1 MSKFVIWSF
10 SKASV
15 TVLERLEDSGHK
27 AYLVGGC
34 LRDMMMG
41 REPHD
46 FDIATSAEPETVMSI
61 FSDFEVI
68 PTGIKHGTVTVMI
81 DGEPIEITTF
91 RKDSDYSDGR
101 RPDSITFTDKA
112 EDDLSRRD
120 FTINAMAFGLDGEIV
135 DPFGGKSDIKSR
147 VIRTVGSA
155 EERFSE
161 DGLRILRA
169 IRFAS
174 VLGFTIERETKE
186 VIHKLSRM
194 LDKVSFERVFSEMSK
209 IILSEKPSVQF
220 REFKDVFSRVAPEFA
235 EIKDFEHTLET
246 LDRVEP
252 ELALRFTALLH
263 TLGEE
268 QAKSVLRKLKSDGA
282 TIQKVTKLVRF
293 FDTDVD
299 SSKVAI
305 KKLMSEMG
313 ESDFF
318 SLIKLKI
325 ADEPEKAAELEKAKQ
340 TAEKVIADKEC
351 FKLKD
356 MAVKGDD
363 LIKLGMVMGP
373 EIGKTLNMLL
383 DKVISEEVT
392 NDKDSLMQIIR

>member
-1 MSKFVIWSF
+1 MSKFVIESF

-15 TVLERLEDSGHK
+15 IVLERLEDSGYK

-41 REPHD
+41 RQPHD

-81 DGEPIEITTF
+81 DSEPIEITTF

-101 RPDSITFTDKA
+101 RPDSITFTDKI

-155 EERFSE
+155 EDRFSE

-174 VLGFTIERETKE
+174 VLGFAIERETKE
-186 VIHKLSRM
+186 AIHKLSRM

-220 REFKDVFSRVAPEFA
+220 REFKDVFSRVAPEFS
-235 EIKDFEHTLET
+235 EIKDFEHTLKT
-246 LDRVEP
+246 VDRVEP
-252 ELALRFTALLH
+252 EIALRFTALLH
-263 TLGEE
+263 TLGEG
-268 QAKSVLRKLKSDGA
+268 QADSVLRKLKSDGV

-293 FDTDVD
+293 FDTDID

-318 SLIKLKI
+318 SLIKLKV
-325 ADEPEKAAELEKAKQ
+325 ADEPEKTVELEKARQ
-340 TAEKVIADKEC
+340 IAEKVIADKEC

-363 LIKLGMVMGP
+363 LIKSGITMGP

-383 DKVISEEVT
+383 DKVISEEVA
-392 NDKDSLMQIIR
+392 NDKDSLMQIIK

>member
-15 TVLERLEDSGHK
+15 TVLERLEDSGYK

-41 REPHD
+41 RQPHD

-101 RPDSITFTDKA
+101 RPDSITFTDKI

-155 EERFSE
+155 EDRFSE

-186 VIHKLSRM
+186 AIHKLSRM

-209 IILSEKPSVQF
+209 IILSKMPSVQF
-220 REFKDVFSRVAPEFA
+220 REFKDVFSRVAPELA
-235 EIKDFEHTLET
+235 GIKDFEHTLET

-252 ELALRFTALLH
+252 EIALRFTALLH

-268 QAKSVLRKLKSDGA
+268 KADSVLRKLKSDGV

-293 FDTDVD
+293 FDTDID
-299 SSKVAI
+299 SSKVAV

-325 ADEPEKAAELEKAKQ
+325 ADDPEKTIEFEKAKQ
-340 TAEKVIADKEC
+340 IAEKVITDKEC

-363 LIKLGMVMGP
+363 LIKSGIAMGP
-373 EIGKTLNMLL
+373 EIGKTLSMLL
-383 DKVISEEVT
+383 DKVISEEVA

>member
-1 MSKFVIWSF
+1 MSNLLIWSF

-15 TVLERLEDSGHK
+15 TVLERLEDSEHK

-68 PTGIKHGTVTVMI
+68 PTGTKHGTVTVMI

-101 RPDSITFTDKA
+101 RPDSITFTDKV

-147 VIRTVGSA
+147 IIRTVGSA

-186 VIHKLSRM
+186 AIHKLSRM

-220 REFKDVFSRVAPEFA
+220 REFKDVFNKVAPELA

-252 ELALRFTALLH
+252 ELALRFTALLY

-268 QAKSVLRKLKSDGA
+268 QAESVLRKLKSDGA

-293 FDTDVD
+293 FDTDID

-318 SLIKLKI
+318 SLIKLKV
-325 ADEPEKAAELEKAKQ
+325 ADEPEKTVELEKAKQ
-340 TAEKVIADKEC
+340 IAERVIADKEC

-363 LIKLGMVMGP
+363 LIKSGMAMGP

-383 DKVISEEVT
+383 DKVISEEVA

>member
-41 REPHD
+41 RQPHD

-101 RPDSITFTDKA
+101 RPDSITFTDKI

-120 FTINAMAFGLDGEIV
+120 FTINAMALGLDGEIV

-155 EERFSE
+155 EDRFSE

-174 VLGFTIERETKE
+174 VLGFTIEKETAE
-186 VIHKLSRM
+186 AIHKLSRM

-209 IILSEKPSVQF
+209 ITLSEKPSVQF
-220 REFKDVFSRVAPEFA
+220 REFKDVFSRVAPELA
-235 EIKDFEHTLET
+235 GIKDFEHTLET
-246 LDRVEP
+246 LDRIEP

-268 QAKSVLRKLKSDGA
+268 QAESVLRKLKSDGV

-293 FDTDVD
+293 FDTDID
-299 SSKVAI
+299 NSKIAV
-305 KKLMSEMG
+305 KKLMSKMG

-318 SLIKLKI
+318 SLIKLKV
-325 ADEPEKAAELEKAKQ
+325 ADEPEKTVELEKAKQ
-340 TAEKVIADKEC
+340 IAERVIADKEC

-363 LIKLGMVMGP
+363 LIKSGIAMGP

-383 DKVISEEVT
+383 DKVISEEVA

>member
-15 TVLERLEDSGHK
+15 TVLERLEDSGYK

-68 PTGIKHGTVTVMI
+68 PTGIKHGTVTVMV

-101 RPDSITFTDKA
+101 RPDSITFTDKV

-186 VIHKLSRM
+186 AIHKLSRM

-220 REFKDVFSRVAPEFA
+220 REFKDVFSRVAPELA

-268 QAKSVLRKLKSDGA
+268 QAESVLRKLKSDGV

-293 FDTDVD
+293 FDTDID

-305 KKLMSEMG
+305 KKLMSKMG

-318 SLIKLKI
+318 SLIKLKV
-325 ADEPEKAAELEKAKQ
+325 ADEPEKTVELEKAKQ
-340 TAEKVIADKEC
+340 IAERVIADKEC

-363 LIKLGMVMGP
+363 LIKSGMAMGP

-383 DKVISEEVT
+383 DKVILEEVA
-392 NDKDSLMQIIR
+392 NDKDSLMQIIK

>member
-1 MSKFVIWSF
+1 MSNLLIWSF

-15 TVLERLEDSGHK
+15 TVLERLEDSEHK

-46 FDIATSAEPETVMSI
+46 FDIATSAGPETVMSI

-68 PTGIKHGTVTVMI
+68 PTGIKHGTVTVMV

-101 RPDSITFTDKA
+101 RPDSITFTDKV

-174 VLGFTIERETKE
+174 VLGFTIGRETKE
-186 VIHKLSRM
+186 AIHKLSRM
-194 LDKVSFERVFSEMSK
+194 LDKVSLERVFSEMSK

-220 REFKDVFSRVAPEFA
+220 REFKDVFNRVAPELA
-235 EIKDFEHTLET
+235 GIKDFEHTLET

-268 QAKSVLRKLKSDGA
+268 QAESVLRKLKSDGV

-293 FDTDVD
+293 FDTDID
-299 SSKVAI
+299 GSKVAI
-305 KKLMSEMG
+305 KKLMSKMG

-325 ADEPEKAAELEKAKQ
+325 ADEPEKTVELEKARQ
-340 TAEKVIADKEC
+340 IAERVIADKEC

-363 LIKLGMVMGP
+363 LIKLGMAMGP

-383 DKVISEEVT
+383 DKVISEEVA
-392 NDKDSLMQIIR
+392 NDKDSLMQIIK

>member
-15 TVLERLEDSGHK
+15 TVLERLEDSGYK

-41 REPHD
+41 RQPHD

-81 DGEPIEITTF
+81 DGESIEITTF

-101 RPDSITFTDKA
+101 RPDSITFTDKI

-135 DPFGGKSDIKSR
+135 DPFGGKSDIRSR

-155 EERFSE
+155 EDRFSE

-174 VLGFTIERETKE
+174 VLGFTIEKETAE
-186 VIHKLSRM
+186 AIHKLSRM

-209 IILSEKPSVQF
+209 IILSEKPSVQL
-220 REFKDVFSRVAPEFA
+220 REFKDVFSRVTPELS

-246 LDRVEP
+246 VDRVEP
-252 ELALRFTALLH
+252 EIALRFTALLH

-268 QAKSVLRKLKSDGA
+268 QADSVLRNLKSDGA

-293 FDTDVD
+293 LDTDID

-325 ADEPEKAAELEKAKQ
+325 ADEPEKTAELEEAKQ
-340 TAEKVIADKEC
+340 IAEKVIADKEC

-363 LIKLGMVMGP
+363 LIKSGMVMGP
-373 EIGKTLNMLL
+373 EIGKTLSMLL
-383 DKVISEEVT
+383 DKVISEEIA

>member
-41 REPHD
+41 RQPHD

-68 PTGIKHGTVTVMI
+68 PTGIKHGTVTVII

-101 RPDSITFTDKA
+101 RPDSITFTDKI

-174 VLGFTIERETKE
+174 VLGFTIEKETAE
-186 VIHKLSRM
+186 AIHKLSRM

-209 IILSEKPSVQF
+209 IIISEKPSVQF
-220 REFKDVFSRVAPEFA
+220 REFKDVFSRVAPEFS
-235 EIKDFEHTLET
+235 EIKDFEHTLAT
-246 LDRVEP
+246 VDRGEP
-252 ELALRFTALLH
+252 EIALRFTALLH

-268 QAKSVLRKLKSDGA
+268 QAESVLRKLKSDGA

-293 FDTDVD
+293 FDTDID

-325 ADEPEKAAELEKAKQ
+325 ADEPEKTAELKKVKQ
-340 TAEKVIADKEC
+340 IAEKVIADKEC

-356 MAVKGDD
+356 MVVKGDD
-363 LIKLGMVMGP
+363 LIKSGIAMGP
-373 EIGKTLNMLL
+373 EIGKTLSMLL
-383 DKVISEEVT
+383 DKVISEEVA

>member
-15 TVLERLEDSGHK
+15 TVLERLEDSGYK

-68 PTGIKHGTVTVMI
+68 PTGIKHGTVTVMV

-101 RPDSITFTDKA
+101 RPDSITFTDKV

-174 VLGFTIERETKE
+174 VLRFTIERETKE
-186 VIHKLSRM
+186 AIHKLSRM

-268 QAKSVLRKLKSDGA
+268 QADSILRKLKSDGV
-282 TIQKVTKLVRF
+282 TIQKVTKLIRF
-293 FDTDVD
+293 FGTDID

-325 ADEPEKAAELEKAKQ
+325 ADEPEKTAELEKAKQ
-340 TAEKVIADKEC
+340 IAEKVIADKEC

-363 LIKLGMVMGP
+363 LIKLGIAMGP

-383 DKVISEEVT
+383 DKVISEEIA

>member
-1 MSKFVIWSF
+1 MSNLLIWSF

-15 TVLERLEDSGHK
+15 TVLERLEDSGYK

-41 REPHD
+41 RQPHD

-101 RPDSITFTDKA
+101 RPDSITFTDKI

-155 EERFSE
+155 EDRFSE

-174 VLGFTIERETKE
+174 VLGFTIEKETTE
-186 VIHKLSRM
+186 AIHKLSRM
-194 LDKVSFERVFSEMSK
+194 LDRVSFERVFSEMSK

-220 REFKDVFSRVAPEFA
+220 REFKDVFSRVASEFS

-246 LDRVEP
+246 VDRVEP
-252 ELALRFTALLH
+252 EITLRFTALLH

-268 QAKSVLRKLKSDGA
+268 QADSVLRKLKSDGV

-293 FDTDVD
+293 FDTDID
-299 SSKVAI
+299 SSKVAV

-325 ADEPEKAAELEKAKQ
+325 ADEPEKTIELEKAKQ
-340 TAEKVIADKEC
+340 IAEKVIADKEC

-356 MAVKGDD
+356 MTVKGDD
-363 LIKLGMVMGP
+363 LIKFGMAMGP
-373 EIGKTLNMLL
+373 EIGKTLSMLL
-383 DKVISEEVT
+383 DKVISEEVA

>member
-15 TVLERLEDSGHK
+15 TVLERLEDSGYK

-68 PTGIKHGTVTVMI
+68 PTGIKHGTVTVMV

-101 RPDSITFTDKA
+101 RPDSITFTDKV

-135 DPFGGKSDIKSR
+135 NPFGGKSDIKSR
-147 VIRTVGSA
+147 IIRTVGSA

-186 VIHKLSRM
+186 AIHKLSRM

-220 REFKDVFSRVAPEFA
+220 REFKDVFSRVAPEFS
-235 EIKDFEHTLET
+235 EIKDFERTLAT
-246 LDRVEP
+246 VDRVEP
-252 ELALRFTALLH
+252 ELALRFTVLLH

-268 QAKSVLRKLKSDGA
+268 QADSVLRKLKSDGV

-293 FDTDVD
+293 FDTDID

-305 KKLMSEMG
+305 KKLMSKMG

-325 ADEPEKAAELEKAKQ
+325 ADEPEKTVEFEKAKQ
-340 TAEKVIADKEC
+340 IAEKVIADKEC

-356 MAVKGDD
+356 MTVKGDD
-363 LIKLGMVMGP
+363 LIKSGMAMGP

-383 DKVISEEVT
+383 DKVILEEVA

>member
-41 REPHD
+41 RQPHD

-81 DGEPIEITTF
+81 NGEPIEITTF

-101 RPDSITFTDKA
+101 RPDSITFTDKI

-174 VLGFTIERETKE
+174 VLGFAIERETKE
-186 VIHKLSRM
+186 AIHKLSRM

-220 REFKDVFSRVAPEFA
+220 REFKDVFSRVAPEFS

-246 LDRVEP
+246 VDRVEP
-252 ELALRFTALLH
+252 EIALRFTALLH

-268 QAKSVLRKLKSDGA
+268 QVDSVLRKLKSDGV

-293 FDTDVD
+293 FDTDID

-318 SLIKLKI
+318 SLIRLKI
-325 ADEPEKAAELEKAKQ
+325 ADEPEKTAELEKAKQ
-340 TAEKVIADKEC
+340 IAEKVIVDKEC

-363 LIKLGMVMGP
+363 LIKSGMAMGP
-373 EIGKTLNMLL
+373 EIGKTLSMLL
-383 DKVISEEVT
+383 DKVISEEVA

>member
-10 SKASV
+10 SEASV
-15 TVLERLEDSGHK
+15 TVLERLEDSGYK

-68 PTGIKHGTVTVMI
+68 PTGIKHGTVTVMV

-101 RPDSITFTDKA
+101 RPDSITFTDKV

-147 VIRTVGSA
+147 IIRTVGSA

-174 VLGFTIERETKE
+174 VLGFTIERKTKE
-186 VIHKLSRM
+186 AIHKLSRM

-220 REFKDVFSRVAPEFA
+220 REFKDVFNRVAPELA
-235 EIKDFEHTLET
+235 GIKDFEHTLET

-252 ELALRFTALLH
+252 ELVLRFTALLH

-268 QAKSVLRKLKSDGA
+268 QAESVLRKLKSDGV

-293 FDTDVD
+293 FDTDID

-305 KKLMSEMG
+305 KKLMSKMG
-313 ESDFF
+313 ESDFS
-318 SLIKLKI
+318 SLIKLKV
-325 ADEPEKAAELEKAKQ
+325 ADESEKADELEKAKQ
-340 TAEKVIADKEC
+340 IAERVIADKEC

-363 LIKLGMVMGP
+363 LIKSGMAMGP

-383 DKVISEEVT
+383 DKVISEEVA
-392 NDKDSLMQIIR
+392 NDKVSLMQIIK

>member
-1 MSKFVIWSF
+1 MSNLLIWSF

-15 TVLERLEDSGHK
+15 TVLERLEDSGYK

-41 REPHD
+41 RQPHD

-101 RPDSITFTDKA
+101 RPDSITFTDKI

-120 FTINAMAFGLDGEIV
+120 FTINAMAFGLDREIV

-155 EERFSE
+155 EDRFSE

-174 VLGFTIERETKE
+174 VLGFTIEKETAE
-186 VIHKLSRM
+186 AIHKLSRM
-194 LDKVSFERVFSEMSK
+194 LDRVSFERVFSEMGK
-209 IILSEKPSVQF
+209 IILSEKPSIQL
-220 REFKDVFSRVAPEFA
+220 REFKDVFSRVASEFS

-246 LDRVEP
+246 VDRVEP
-252 ELALRFTALLH
+252 EITLRFTALLH

-268 QAKSVLRKLKSDGA
+268 QADSVLRKLKSDGV

-293 FDTDVD
+293 FDTDID
-299 SSKVAI
+299 SSKVAV

-325 ADEPEKAAELEKAKQ
+325 ADEPEKTIELEKAKQ
-340 TAEKVIADKEC
+340 IAEKVIADKEC

-363 LIKLGMVMGP
+363 LIKSGMAMGP
-373 EIGKTLNMLL
+373 EIGKALSMLL
-383 DKVISEEVT
+383 DKVISEEVA

>member
-15 TVLERLEDSGHK
+15 TVLERLEDSEHK

-41 REPHD
+41 RQPHD

-101 RPDSITFTDKA
+101 RPDSITFTDKV

-155 EERFSE
+155 EDRFSE

-174 VLGFTIERETKE
+174 VLGFTIEKETAE
-186 VIHKLSRM
+186 AIHKLSRM

-252 ELALRFTALLH
+252 EIALRFTALLH

-268 QAKSVLRKLKSDGA
+268 QAESVLRKLKSDGV

-293 FDTDVD
+293 FDTDID

-325 ADEPEKAAELEKAKQ
+325 ADEPEKTVEFEKAKQ
-340 TAEKVIADKEC
+340 IAEKVIADKEC

-363 LIKLGMVMGP
+363 LIKSGMTMGP
-373 EIGKTLNMLL
+373 EIGKTLSMLL
-383 DKVISEEVT
+383 DKVISEEVA
-392 NDKDSLMQIIR
+392 NDKDSLMQIIK

>member
-1 MSKFVIWSF
+1 MSNLLIWSF
-10 SKASV
+10 SEASV
-15 TVLERLEDSGHK
+15 TVLERLEDSGYK

-68 PTGIKHGTVTVMI
+68 PTGIKHGTVTVMV

-101 RPDSITFTDKA
+101 RPDSITFTDKV

-147 VIRTVGSA
+147 IIRTVGSA

-174 VLGFTIERETKE
+174 VLGFTIERKTKE
-186 VIHKLSRM
+186 AIHKLSRM

-220 REFKDVFSRVAPEFA
+220 REFKDVFSRVAPELA

-268 QAKSVLRKLKSDGA
+268 QAESVLRKLKSDGV

-293 FDTDVD
+293 FDTDID

-305 KKLMSEMG
+305 KKLMSKMG

-325 ADEPEKAAELEKAKQ
+325 ADEPEKTVELEKAKQ
-340 TAEKVIADKEC
+340 IAERVIADKEC

-363 LIKLGMVMGP
+363 LIKLGMAMGP

-383 DKVISEEVT
+383 DKVISEEVA

>member
-1 MSKFVIWSF
+1 M
-10 SKASV
+10 
-15 TVLERLEDSGHK
+15 LERLEDSGHK

-34 LRDMMMG
+34 LRDMMMS

-61 FSDFEVI
+61 FSDFDVI
-68 PTGIKHGTVTVMI
+68 PTGIKHGTVTVMV

-101 RPDSITFTDKA
+101 RPDSITFTDKV
-112 EDDLSRRD
+112 EDDLNRRD

-220 REFKDVFSRVAPEFA
+220 REFKDVFSRVAPELA
-235 EIKDFEHTLET
+235 GIKDFEHTLET

-252 ELALRFTALLH
+252 ELALRFTVLLH

-268 QAKSVLRKLKSDGA
+268 QAESVLRKLKSDGV

-293 FDTDVD
+293 FDVSID

-325 ADEPEKAAELEKAKQ
+325 ADEPEETVELEKARQ
-340 TAEKVIADKEC
+340 IAERVIADKEC

-363 LIKLGMVMGP
+363 LIKSGMAMGP

-383 DKVISEEVT
+383 DKVISEEVA
-392 NDKDSLMQIIR
+392 NDKDSLMQIVR

>member
-1 MSKFVIWSF
+1 MSNLLIWSF

-15 TVLERLEDSGHK
+15 TVLERLEDSGYK

-46 FDIATSAEPETVMSI
+46 FDIATSVEPETVMSI

-68 PTGIKHGTVTVMI
+68 PTGIKHGTVTVMV

-101 RPDSITFTDKA
+101 RPDSITFTDKV

-174 VLGFTIERETKE
+174 VLGFAIERETKE
-186 VIHKLSRM
+186 AIHKLSRM

-220 REFKDVFSRVAPEFA
+220 REFKDVFNRVAPELA
-235 EIKDFEHTLET
+235 GIKDFEHTLET
-246 LDRVEP
+246 LDRIEP

-268 QAKSVLRKLKSDGA
+268 QAESVLRKLKSDGV
-282 TIQKVTKLVRF
+282 TIQKVTKFVRF
-293 FDTDVD
+293 FDTDID

-325 ADEPEKAAELEKAKQ
+325 ADEPEKTVELEKVKQ
-340 TAEKVIADKEC
+340 IAERVIADKEC

-363 LIKLGMVMGP
+363 LIKSGMAMGP

-383 DKVISEEVT
+383 DKVISEEVA
-392 NDKDSLMQIIR
+392 NDKDSLMQIIK

>member
-1 MSKFVIWSF
+1 MSNLLIWSF

-15 TVLERLEDSGHK
+15 TVLERLEDSEHK

-68 PTGIKHGTVTVMI
+68 PTGIKHGTVTVMV

-101 RPDSITFTDKA
+101 RPDSITFTDKV

-186 VIHKLSRM
+186 AIHKLSRM

-220 REFKDVFSRVAPEFA
+220 REFKDVFNRVAPELA
-235 EIKDFEHTLET
+235 GIKDFEHTLET

-268 QAKSVLRKLKSDGA
+268 QAESALRKLKSDGV

-293 FDTDVD
+293 FDTDID

-318 SLIKLKI
+318 SLIKLKV
-325 ADEPEKAAELEKAKQ
+325 ADEPEKTVELEKVKQ
-340 TAEKVIADKEC
+340 IAERVIADKEC

-363 LIKLGMVMGP
+363 LIKSGIAMGP

-383 DKVISEEVT
+383 DKVISEEVA
-392 NDKDSLMQIIR
+392 NDKDSLMQIIK

>member
-1 MSKFVIWSF
+1 MSNLLIWSF

-15 TVLERLEDSGHK
+15 TVLERLEDSEHK

-101 RPDSITFTDKA
+101 RPDSITFTDKV

-186 VIHKLSRM
+186 AIHKLSRM

-220 REFKDVFSRVAPEFA
+220 REFKDVFSRVAPELA
-235 EIKDFEHTLET
+235 EIRDFEHTLAT
-246 LDRVEP
+246 VDRVEP
-252 ELALRFTALLH
+252 EVALRFTALLH

-268 QAKSVLRKLKSDGA
+268 QAESVLRKLKSDGV

-293 FDTDVD
+293 FDTDID

-305 KKLMSEMG
+305 KKLMSKMG

-318 SLIKLKI
+318 SLIKLKV
-325 ADEPEKAAELEKAKQ
+325 ADEPEKTVELEKAKQ
-340 TAEKVIADKEC
+340 IAERVIADKEC

-363 LIKLGMVMGP
+363 LIKSGMAMGP

-383 DKVISEEVT
+383 DKVISEEVA
-392 NDKDSLMQIIR
+392 NDKDSLMQIVK

>member
-1 MSKFVIWSF
+1 MNKFVIWSF

-15 TVLERLEDSGHK
+15 TALERLEDSGHK

-41 REPHD
+41 RQPHD
-46 FDIATSAEPETVMSI
+46 FDIATSAKPETVMSI

-101 RPDSITFTDKA
+101 RPDSITFTNKI

-155 EERFSE
+155 KDRFSE

-174 VLGFTIERETKE
+174 VLGFTIEKETVE
-186 VIHKLSRM
+186 AIHKLSRM

-209 IILSEKPSVQF
+209 IILSEKPSVQL
-220 REFKDVFSRVAPEFA
+220 REFKDVFSRVAPEFS
-235 EIKDFEHTLET
+235 EIKDFEYTLAT
-246 LDRVEP
+246 VDRVEP
-252 ELALRFTALLH
+252 EIALRFTALLH

-268 QAKSVLRKLKSDGA
+268 QADSVLRKLKSDGA

-293 FDTDVD
+293 FDVSVD

-313 ESDFF
+313 EADFF

-325 ADEPEKAAELEKAKQ
+325 ADEPEKTVELEKAKQ
-340 TAEKVIADKEC
+340 IAEKVIADKEC

-363 LIKLGMVMGP
+363 LIKSGIAMGP
-373 EIGKTLNMLL
+373 EIGKTLSMLL
-383 DKVISEEVT
+383 DKVISEEVA

>member
-15 TVLERLEDSGHK
+15 TALERLEDSGHK

-41 REPHD
+41 RQPHD

-101 RPDSITFTDKA
+101 RPDSITFTDKI

-155 EERFSE
+155 EDRFSE

-174 VLGFTIERETKE
+174 VLGFTIEKETAE
-186 VIHKLSRM
+186 AIHKLSRM
-194 LDKVSFERVFSEMSK
+194 LDKVSFERVFSEISK
-209 IILSEKPSVQF
+209 IILSEKPSIQF
-220 REFKDVFSRVAPEFA
+220 REFKDVFSRVAPELS

-246 LDRVEP
+246 VDRVEP
-252 ELALRFTALLH
+252 EIALRFTALLH

-268 QAKSVLRKLKSDGA
+268 QADSVLRKLKSDGA

-293 FDTDVD
+293 FDTDID
-299 SSKVAI
+299 SSKVAV

-325 ADEPEKAAELEKAKQ
+325 ADEPEKTAEFEKVKQ
-340 TAEKVIADKEC
+340 IAEKVIADKEC

-356 MAVKGDD
+356 MDVKGDD
-363 LIKLGMVMGP
+363 LIKSGMVMGP
-373 EIGKTLNMLL
+373 EIGKTLSMLL
-383 DKVISEEVT
+383 DKVISEEVA

>member
-1 MSKFVIWSF
+1 MSNLLIWSF

-41 REPHD
+41 RQPHD

-101 RPDSITFTDKA
+101 RPDSTTFTDKI

-120 FTINAMAFGLDGEIV
+120 FTINAMAFGLDREIV

-155 EERFSE
+155 EDRFSE

-186 VIHKLSRM
+186 AIHKLSRM

-209 IILSEKPSVQF
+209 IILSEKPSIQL
-220 REFKDVFSRVAPEFA
+220 REFKDVFSRVASEFS

-268 QAKSVLRKLKSDGA
+268 QAESVLRKLKSDGV

-293 FDTDVD
+293 FDTDID
-299 SSKVAI
+299 GSKVAI

-325 ADEPEKAAELEKAKQ
+325 ADEPEKAVELEKAKQ
-340 TAEKVIADKEC
+340 IAERVIADKEC

-363 LIKLGMVMGP
+363 LIKLGIAMGP

-383 DKVISEEVT
+383 DKVISEEVA
-392 NDKDSLMQIIR
+392 NDKDSLMQIIK

>member
-1 MSKFVIWSF
+1 MSNLLIWSF

-34 LRDMMMG
+34 LRDMMMS

-61 FSDFEVI
+61 FSDFDVI
-68 PTGIKHGTVTVMI
+68 PTGIKHGTVTVMV

-101 RPDSITFTDKA
+101 RPDSITFTDKV
-112 EDDLSRRD
+112 EDDLNRRD

-220 REFKDVFSRVAPEFA
+220 REFKDVFSRVAPELA
-235 EIKDFEHTLET
+235 GIKDFEHTLET

-252 ELALRFTALLH
+252 ELALRFTVLLH

-268 QAKSVLRKLKSDGA
+268 QAESVLRKLKSDGV

-293 FDTDVD
+293 FDVSID

-325 ADEPEKAAELEKAKQ
+325 ADEPEETVELEKARQ
-340 TAEKVIADKEC
+340 IAERVIADKEC

-363 LIKLGMVMGP
+363 LIKSGMAMGP

-383 DKVISEEVT
+383 DKVISEEVA
-392 NDKDSLMQIIR
+392 NDKDSLMQIVR

>member
-1 MSKFVIWSF
+1 MSNLLIWSF

-41 REPHD
+41 RQPHD

-101 RPDSITFTDKA
+101 RPDSITFTDKV

-174 VLGFTIERETKE
+174 VLSFTIERETKE
-186 VIHKLSRM
+186 AIHKLSRM
-194 LDKVSFERVFSEMSK
+194 LDNVSFERVFSEMSK

-220 REFKDVFSRVAPEFA
+220 REFKDVFSRVAPELA
-235 EIKDFEHTLET
+235 GIKDFEHTLET

-252 ELALRFTALLH
+252 EIALRFTALLH

-268 QAKSVLRKLKSDGA
+268 QAESVLRKLKSDGV

-293 FDTDVD
+293 FDTDID

-318 SLIKLKI
+318 SLIKLKV
-325 ADEPEKAAELEKAKQ
+325 ADEPEKTVELEKVKQ
-340 TAEKVIADKEC
+340 ITEKVIADKEC

-363 LIKLGMVMGP
+363 LIKSGMAMGP

-383 DKVISEEVT
+383 DKVISEEVA
-392 NDKDSLMQIIR
+392 NDKDSLMQIVK

>member
-1 MSKFVIWSF
+1 MSNLLIWSF

-15 TVLERLEDSGHK
+15 TVLERLEDSGYK

-41 REPHD
+41 RRPHD

-68 PTGIKHGTVTVMI
+68 PTGIKHGTVTVMV

-101 RPDSITFTDKA
+101 RPDSITFTDKI

-155 EERFSE
+155 EDRFSE

-186 VIHKLSRM
+186 AIHKLSRM

-220 REFKDVFSRVAPEFA
+220 REFKDVFSRVAPELDK
-235 EIKDFEHTLET
+235 IKDFEHTLET
-246 LDRVEP
+246 IDRVEP
-252 ELALRFTALLH
+252 EIALRFTALLH

-268 QAKSVLRKLKSDGA
+268 QADSVLRKLKSDGV

-293 FDTDVD
+293 FNTDID
-299 SSKVAI
+299 SSKVAV
-305 KKLMSEMG
+305 KKLMSKMG

-325 ADEPEKAAELEKAKQ
+325 ADEPEKTVELEKAKQ
-340 TAEKVIADKEC
+340 IAEKVIADKEC

-363 LIKLGMVMGP
+363 LIKSGIAMGP

-383 DKVISEEVT
+383 DKVISEEVA
-392 NDKDSLMQIIR
+392 NDKDSLMQIIK

>member
-1 MSKFVIWSF
+1 M
-10 SKASV
+10 
-15 TVLERLEDSGHK
+15 LERLEDSGHK

-46 FDIATSAEPETVMSI
+46 FDIATSDEPETVMSI

-101 RPDSITFTDKA
+101 RPDSITFTDKV

-147 VIRTVGSA
+147 IIRTVGSA

-186 VIHKLSRM
+186 AIHKLSRM
-194 LDKVSFERVFSEMSK
+194 LDKVSFEKVFSEMSK

-220 REFKDVFSRVAPEFA
+220 REFKDVFSRVAPELT

-252 ELALRFTALLH
+252 EIALRFMALLH

-268 QAKSVLRKLKSDGA
+268 QAESVLRKLKSDGV

-293 FDTDVD
+293 FDTDID

-325 ADEPEKAAELEKAKQ
+325 ADEPEKTDELEKAKQ
-340 TAEKVIADKEC
+340 IAERVIADKEC

-363 LIKLGMVMGP
+363 LIKLGMAMGP

>member
-1 MSKFVIWSF
+1 MSNLLIWSF

-41 REPHD
+41 RQPHD

-101 RPDSITFTDKA
+101 RPDSITFTDKI

-120 FTINAMAFGLDGEIV
+120 FTINAMALGLDGEIV

-155 EERFSE
+155 EDRFSE

-186 VIHKLSRM
+186 AIHKLSRM

-209 IILSEKPSVQF
+209 IILSEKPSIQL
-220 REFKDVFSRVAPEFA
+220 REFKDVFSRVAPELA
-235 EIKDFEHTLET
+235 GIKDFEHTLET

-268 QAKSVLRKLKSDGA
+268 QADSVLRKLKSDGA

-293 FDTDVD
+293 FDTDID
-299 SSKVAI
+299 SSKVAV
-305 KKLMSEMG
+305 KKLMSKMG

-325 ADEPEKAAELEKAKQ
+325 ADKPEKTVELEKAKQ
-340 TAEKVIADKEC
+340 IAEKVIADKEC

-363 LIKLGMVMGP
+363 LIKSGMAMGP
-373 EIGKTLNMLL
+373 EIGKTLSMLL
-383 DKVISEEVT
+383 DKVISEEIA
-392 NDKDSLMQIIR
+392 NDKDSLMQIIK

>member
-15 TVLERLEDSGHK
+15 TVLERLEDSGYK

-68 PTGIKHGTVTVMI
+68 PTGIKHGTVTVMV

-101 RPDSITFTDKA
+101 RPDSITFTDKV

-135 DPFGGKSDIKSR
+135 NPFGGKSDIKSR
-147 VIRTVGSA
+147 IIRTVGSA

-186 VIHKLSRM
+186 AIHKLSRM

-220 REFKDVFSRVAPEFA
+220 REFKDVFSRVAPEFS
-235 EIKDFEHTLET
+235 EIKDFERTLAT
-246 LDRVEP
+246 VDRVEP
-252 ELALRFTALLH
+252 ELALRFTVLLH

-268 QAKSVLRKLKSDGA
+268 QADSVLRKLKSDGV

-293 FDTDVD
+293 FDTDID

-305 KKLMSEMG
+305 KKLMSKMG

-325 ADEPEKAAELEKAKQ
+325 ADEPEKTVEFEKAKQ
-340 TAEKVIADKEC
+340 IAEKVIADKEC

-356 MAVKGDD
+356 MTVKGDD
-363 LIKLGMVMGP
+363 LIKSGMAMGP

-383 DKVISEEVT
+383 DKVISEEVA

>member
-15 TVLERLEDSGHK
+15 TVLERLEDSGYK

-41 REPHD
+41 RQPHD

-101 RPDSITFTDKA
+101 RPDSITFTDKI

-174 VLGFTIERETKE
+174 VLGFAIERETKE
-186 VIHKLSRM
+186 AIHKLSRM

-209 IILSEKPSVQF
+209 ITLSEKPSVQF
-220 REFKDVFSRVAPEFA
+220 REFKDVFSRVAPEFDK
-235 EIKDFEHTLET
+235 IKDFEHTLAT
-246 LDRVEP
+246 VDRVEP
-252 ELALRFTALLH
+252 EVALRFTALLH

-268 QAKSVLRKLKSDGA
+268 QAESVLRKLKSDGV

-293 FDTDVD
+293 FDTDID
-299 SSKVAI
+299 SSKVAV

-325 ADEPEKAAELEKAKQ
+325 ADEPEKTVELEKVKQ
-340 TAEKVIADKEC
+340 IAERVIADKEC

-363 LIKLGMVMGP
+363 LIKSGIAMGP
-373 EIGKTLNMLL
+373 EIGKTLSMLL
-383 DKVISEEVT
+383 DRVISEEVA

>member
-41 REPHD
+41 RQPHD

-61 FSDFEVI
+61 FSDLEVI

-81 DGEPIEITTF
+81 DGESIEITTF

-101 RPDSITFTDKA
+101 RPDSITFTDKV

-155 EERFSE
+155 EDRFSE

-174 VLGFTIERETKE
+174 VLGFTIERETAE
-186 VIHKLSRM
+186 AIHKLSRM

-209 IILSEKPSVQF
+209 IVLSEKPSVQL
-220 REFKDVFSRVAPEFA
+220 REFKDVFSRVAPEFS

-246 LDRVEP
+246 VDRVEP
-252 ELALRFTALLH
+252 EIALRFTALLH

-268 QAKSVLRKLKSDGA
+268 RADSVLRKLKSDGA
-282 TIQKVTKLVRF
+282 TIQKVTKLIRF

-305 KKLMSEMG
+305 KKLMSKMG

-325 ADEPEKAAELEKAKQ
+325 ADEPEKPVEFEKAKQ
-340 TAEKVIADKEC
+340 IAEKVIANKEC

-363 LIKLGMVMGP
+363 LIKSGIAMGP
-373 EIGKTLNMLL
+373 EIGKTLSMLL
-383 DKVISEEVT
+383 DKVISEEVA

>member
-1 MSKFVIWSF
+1 MSNLLIWSF

-15 TVLERLEDSGHK
+15 TVLERLEDSGYK

-41 REPHD
+41 RQPHD
-46 FDIATSAEPETVMSI
+46 FDIATSAKPETVMSI

-68 PTGIKHGTVTVMI
+68 PTGIKHGTVTVMV

-101 RPDSITFTDKA
+101 RPDSITFTDKV

-135 DPFGGKSDIKSR
+135 NPFGGKSDIKSR

-174 VLGFTIERETKE
+174 VLGFTIEKETAE
-186 VIHKLSRM
+186 AIHKLSRM

-209 IILSEKPSVQF
+209 IILSEKPSIQL
-220 REFKDVFSRVAPEFA
+220 REFKDVFSRVAPELA

-252 ELALRFTALLH
+252 ELALRFTVLLH

-268 QAKSVLRKLKSDGA
+268 QAESVLRKLKSDGA

-293 FDTDVD
+293 FDTDID
-299 SSKVAI
+299 SSKVAV
-305 KKLMSEMG
+305 KKLMSEIG

-318 SLIKLKI
+318 SLVKLKI
-325 ADEPEKAAELEKAKQ
+325 ADEPKKTAEFEKAKQ
-340 TAEKVIADKEC
+340 IAEKVIADKEC

-363 LIKLGMVMGP
+363 LIKSGMAMGP

-383 DKVISEEVT
+383 DKVISEEVA

>member
-1 MSKFVIWSF
+1 MSNLLIRSF

-41 REPHD
+41 RKPHD

-68 PTGIKHGTVTVMI
+68 PTGIKHGTVTVMV

-101 RPDSITFTDKA
+101 RPDSITFTDKI

-120 FTINAMAFGLDGEIV
+120 FTINAIAFGLDGEIV

-186 VIHKLSRM
+186 AIHKLSRM

-220 REFKDVFSRVAPEFA
+220 REFKDVFSRVAPEIT
-235 EIKDFEHTLET
+235 EIEDFEHTLET

-252 ELALRFTALLH
+252 EIALRFTALLH

-268 QAKSVLRKLKSDGA
+268 QAESVLRKLKSDGV

-293 FDTDVD
+293 FDTDID

-305 KKLMSEMG
+305 KKLMSKMG

-318 SLIKLKI
+318 SLIKLKV
-325 ADEPEKAAELEKAKQ
+325 ADEPEKAVELEKAKQ
-340 TAEKVIADKEC
+340 IAERVIADKEC

-363 LIKLGMVMGP
+363 LIKLGMAMGP

-383 DKVISEEVT
+383 DKVISEEVA
-392 NDKDSLMQIIR
+392 NDKDSLMQIIK

>member
-68 PTGIKHGTVTVMI
+68 PTGIKHGTVTVMV

-101 RPDSITFTDKA
+101 RPDSITFTDKV

-147 VIRTVGSA
+147 TIRTVGSA
-155 EERFSE
+155 EDRFSE

-186 VIHKLSRM
+186 AIHKLSRM

-220 REFKDVFSRVAPEFA
+220 REFKDVFSRVAPEFS

-268 QAKSVLRKLKSDGA
+268 QADSVLRKLKSDGV

-293 FDTDVD
+293 FDTDID

-305 KKLMSEMG
+305 KKLVSKMG

-325 ADEPEKAAELEKAKQ
+325 ADEPEKTVELEKAKQ
-340 TAEKVIADKEC
+340 IAEKVIADKEC

-363 LIKLGMVMGP
+363 LIKSGMAMGP
-373 EIGKTLNMLL
+373 EIGKTLSMLL
-383 DKVISEEVT
+383 DKVISEEVA
-392 NDKDSLMQIIR
+392 NDKDSLMRTIK

>member
-15 TVLERLEDSGHK
+15 TVLERLEDSGYK

-41 REPHD
+41 RQPHD

-61 FSDFEVI
+61 FSDFEAI

-101 RPDSITFTDKA
+101 RPDSITFTDKI

-135 DPFGGKSDIKSR
+135 DLFGGKSDIKSR

-155 EERFSE
+155 EDRFSE

-174 VLGFTIERETKE
+174 VLGFTIEKETAE
-186 VIHKLSRM
+186 AIHKLSRM

-209 IILSEKPSVQF
+209 IILSEKPSVQLK
-220 REFKDVFSRVAPEFA
+220 EFKDVFSRVAPEFS
-235 EIKDFEHTLET
+235 EIKDFEHILATV
-246 LDRVEP
+246 DRVEP
-252 ELALRFTALLH
+252 EIALRFTALLH

-268 QAKSVLRKLKSDGA
+268 QVDSVLRKLKSDGV

-293 FDTDVD
+293 FDTDID
-299 SSKVAI
+299 SSKVAV
-305 KKLMSEMG
+305 KKLMSKMG

-325 ADEPEKAAELEKAKQ
+325 ADEPEKTAELEKAKQ
-340 TAEKVIADKEC
+340 IAEKVIADKEC

-363 LIKLGMVMGP
+363 LIKSGIAMGP
-373 EIGKTLNMLL
+373 EIGKTLSMLL
-383 DKVISEEVT
+383 DKVISEEVA

>member
-68 PTGIKHGTVTVMI
+68 PTGIKHGTVTVMV

-101 RPDSITFTDKA
+101 RPDSITFTDKV

-155 EERFSE
+155 EDRFSE

-174 VLGFTIERETKE
+174 VLGFAIERETKE
-186 VIHKLSRM
+186 AIHKLSRM

-209 IILSEKPSVQF
+209 IISSKSPSVQF
-220 REFKDVFSRVAPEFA
+220 REFKDVFSRVASEFD

-252 ELALRFTALLH
+252 EITLRFTALLH

-268 QAKSVLRKLKSDGA
+268 QAESVLRKLKSDGV

-293 FDTDVD
+293 FDVSVD

-325 ADEPEKAAELEKAKQ
+325 ADEPEKTVELEKAKQ
-340 TAEKVIADKEC
+340 IAERVIADKEC

-363 LIKLGMVMGP
+363 LIKSGMAMGP

-383 DKVISEEVT
+383 DKVISEEVA
-392 NDKDSLMQIIR
+392 NDKDSLMQIVK

>member
-1 MSKFVIWSF
+1 MSNLLIWSF

-41 REPHD
+41 RQPHD

-101 RPDSITFTDKA
+101 RPDSITFTDKV

-155 EERFSE
+155 EDRFSE

-186 VIHKLSRM
+186 AIHKLSRM

-220 REFKDVFSRVAPEFA
+220 REFKDVFSRVAPELA

-268 QAKSVLRKLKSDGA
+268 QADSVLRNLKSDGV
-282 TIQKVTKLVRF
+282 TIQKVTKLIRF
-293 FDTDVD
+293 FDTDID

-325 ADEPEKAAELEKAKQ
+325 ADEPEKTVELEKAKQ
-340 TAEKVIADKEC
+340 IAERVIADKEC

-363 LIKLGMVMGP
+363 LIKSGMAMGP
-373 EIGKTLNMLL
+373 EIGKTLSMLL
-383 DKVISEEVT
+383 DKVISEEVA
-392 NDKDSLMQIIR
+392 NDKDSLMQIIK

>member
-1 MSKFVIWSF
+1 MSKLVIESF

-15 TVLERLEDSGHK
+15 IVLERLEKTGHK

-41 REPHD
+41 RVPHD
-46 FDIATSAEPETVMSI
+46 FDIATSAEPEIVMSI

-68 PTGIKHGTVTVMI
+68 PTGIKHGTVTVMV

-101 RPDSITFTDKA
+101 RPDSITFTDKI

-147 VIRTVGSA
+147 TIRTVGSA

-174 VLGFTIERETKE
+174 VLGFTIESETVE
-186 VIHKLSRM
+186 AIHKLSRM

-209 IILSEKPSVQF
+209 IITSKEPSV
-220 REFKDVFSRVAPEFA
+220 
-235 EIKDFEHTLET
+235 
-246 LDRVEP
+246 
-252 ELALRFTALLH
+252 
-263 TLGEE
+263 
-268 QAKSVLRKLKSDGA
+268 
-282 TIQKVTKLVRF
+282 
-293 FDTDVD
+293 
-299 SSKVAI
+299 
-305 KKLMSEMG
+305 
-313 ESDFF
+313 
-318 SLIKLKI
+318 
-325 ADEPEKAAELEKAKQ
+325 
-340 TAEKVIADKEC
+340 
-351 FKLKD
+351 
-356 MAVKGDD
+356 
-363 LIKLGMVMGP
+363 
-373 EIGKTLNMLL
+373 
-383 DKVISEEVT
+383 
-392 NDKDSLMQIIR
+392 